1 LLVALLAA
9 LLAPLLA
16 ALLASFCL
24 FAVHSL
30 LAALRCLVLLAWPPL
45 FALLVLLALLALLA
59 VLLALHAPLA
69 LLVSLALLALCRK
82 QPLHTLGRN
91 TGKQR
96 WEATLRKVI
105 EIHREIALPGADALD
120 FPWKYCYFAQ
130 HSEIP

>member
-1 LLVALLAA
+1 M
-9 LLAPLLA
+9 
-16 ALLASFCL
+16 
-24 FAVHSL
+24 
-30 LAALRCLVLLAWPPL
+30 LAWLTL

-82 QPLHTLGRN
+82 QPLHTLGSN

-130 HSEIP
+130 HNEIP

>member
-1 LLVALLAA
+1 M
-9 LLAPLLA
+9 
-16 ALLASFCL
+16 
-24 FAVHSL
+24 
-30 LAALRCLVLLAWPPL
+30 RAWLTL

-82 QPLHTLGRN
+82 QPLHTLGSN

-130 HSEIP
+130 NNEIP